1 VNKTVLIVVFCLVVI
16 TGCVISDNSEM
27 DSDRSATTTPVEP
40 AENSGTPTSMVSEPT
55 VLATRAQ
62 TFSQEEIRQLQ
73 VRLKQVGIDPGPA
86 DGVPGART
94 RAAFGRLQTSCAA
107 WKSISDNSAQRQA
120 GTLDLKFP
128 DSRKDIELVQKRLR
142 TAGFDSGPVDGI
154 LGVQTK
160 TVLMAVQNI
169 CPKVNGFADYFSAAV
184 SVSEKQ
190 RSTAIMFGTGVNSQ
204 QSVRP
209 ANTGRAPKQTSM
221 PVATETKE
229 EIRILQL
236 RLRDAGFDPG
246 TFDGIMGPQTKAA
259 LQQYDASQR
268 GKTTKVSLTT
278 REAAAADY

>member
-1 VNKTVLIVVFCLVVI
+1 MNKTVLVVVFCLVGI
-16 TGCVISDNSEM
+16 TGCVMSDNSET
-27 DSDRSATTTPVEP
+27 DSDRLAATTPVEP
-40 AENSGTPTSMVSEPT
+40 AENSATPTLTVSEPT
-55 VLATRAQ
+55 ALATRAQ

-73 VRLKQVGIDPGPA
+73 ARLKEVGFDPGPA
-86 DGVPGART
+86 DGMPGART
-94 RAAFGRLQTSCAA
+94 RAAFGRLQTSCST

-120 GTLDLKFP
+120 GTRDLKFP

-160 TVLMAVQNI
+160 TVLMAVQNT
-169 CPKVNGFADYFSAAV
+169 CPKVNDFADYFSAPA

-190 RSTAIMFGTGVNSQ
+190 RSTAIMFGSGVNTR

-209 ANTGRAPKQTSM
+209 ANTGGASKQTSA
-221 PVATETKE
+221 PLIAETKE

-236 RLRDAGFDPG
+236 RLRDAGFHPG
-246 TFDGIMGPQTKAA
+246 PFDGIMGQQTKAA

-268 GKTTKVSLTT
+268 SKKTKVNLT
-278 REAAAADY
+278 REAAVKDY